1 MHVKAFSLNM
11 RRPYEAPAVELIVI
25 ETQDVLCI
33 SGDAAASAGA
43 GTESMN
49 LTDVNWP

>member
-11 RRPYEAPAVELIVI
+11 RRPYEAPAVEVIVI
-25 ETQDVLCI
+25 ETQGVLCS
-33 SGDAAASAGA
+33 SGGAATSTGG